1 MFKNLDNMKYID
13 LFDVENS
20 YNNIT
25 ETELNR
31 KDDLI
36 ICQNEQIIENA
47 NAQYKCCYYNTINDN
62 CESDNYIILT
72 YRENVTYD
80 SGFVI
85 KNEESSKIEKK
96 DFLILDIVDPT
107 EERTLNFYGELEE
120 QKTLNIK
127 FYSKNNEDF
136 SPEAKKMFEKIV
148 RSYNEQQL

>member
-85 KNEESSKIEKK
+85 KNEDGTEFRNNILFAVINRKKINNN
-96 DFLILDIVDPT
+96 
-107 EERTLNFYGELEE
+107 EE
-120 QKTLNIK
+120 LNIK
-127 FYSKNNEDF
+127 PNTKIEIHF
-136 SPEAKKMFEKIV
+136 S
-148 RSYNEQQL
+148 